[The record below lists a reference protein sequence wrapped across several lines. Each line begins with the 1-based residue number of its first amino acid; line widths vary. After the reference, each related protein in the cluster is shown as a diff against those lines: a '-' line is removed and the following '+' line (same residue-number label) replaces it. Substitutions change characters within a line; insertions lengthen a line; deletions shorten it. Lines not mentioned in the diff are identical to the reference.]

1 MEYQNKIRSRLITI
15 QQRVFIMDN
24 DITGMDLQEQLSRLG
39 RLGSRVMKDQLDLVT
54 ATGTMP
60 PAWVIR
66 VVSLDSYNYYNV
78 KLVEITAPGN
88 PPSSITENI
97 KAYNVAESFDT
108 GSGSV
113 STGTYAVMWRAGNC
127 NVFYVAQGA

>member
-1 MEYQNKIRSRLITI
+1 
-15 QQRVFIMDN
+15 MDN
-24 DITGMDLQEQLSRLG
+24 AITGIDLQEQLSRLG
-39 RLGSRVMKDQLDLVT
+39 RLDSRGIKDELDLVT
-54 ATGTMP
+54 ATGTIP

-113 STGTYAVMWRAGNC
+113 SAGTYAVMWRAGNC
-127 NVFYVAQGA
+127 NVFHVAPGA

>member
-1 MEYQNKIRSRLITI
+1 ME
-15 QQRVFIMDN
+15 N
-24 DITGMDLQEQLSRLG
+24 DITAMDLQEQLSRLG
-39 RLGSRVMKDQLDLVT
+39 RLDGRAMKDELDLVT

-78 KLVEITAPGN
+78 QLVEITAPGN
-88 PPSSITENI
+88 PPSSITDNI

-113 STGTYAVMWRAGNC
+113 SVGTYAVMWRAGNC
-127 NVFYVAQGA
+127 NVFHVVPGA